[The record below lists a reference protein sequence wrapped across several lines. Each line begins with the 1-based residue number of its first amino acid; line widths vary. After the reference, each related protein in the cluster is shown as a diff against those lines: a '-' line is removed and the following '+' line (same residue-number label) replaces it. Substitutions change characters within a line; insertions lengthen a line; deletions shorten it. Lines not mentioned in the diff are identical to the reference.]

1 MERVDNY
8 LLQARQAKQYFLRYD
23 QDALIAKLKLQADDE
38 YLYVNLLCEPYRI
51 RRDTGD
57 MERCHRG
64 NWVDANSHREVMTI
78 LDLVCDSRADRF
90 VTGRW
95 KIMQAF
101 GMQFHSGLLEKERD
115 PWAIRFD
122 RDPESLHRACL
133 ALGGKMIPGADICY
147 SIEFF
152 DGLPLCIQFWHGD
165 EEFSPRLRYLWDEN
179 ADRWLK
185 YETMY
190 FALNLL
196 HARMAEEME

>member
-23 QDALIAKLKLQADDE
+23 QDALIAKLKLKADDE
-38 YLYVNLLCEPYRI
+38 YLYVNLLCELYRI

-133 ALGGKMIPGADICY
+133 ALGGKAISGADICY

-196 HARMAEEME
+196 HGRMAEEME

>member
-8 LLQARQAKQYFLRYD
+8 LLQAQQAKRYFLRYD
-23 QDALIAKLKLQADDE
+23 QNALIAKLDLKADDE

-51 RRDTGD
+51 RRNSGD

-64 NWVDANSHREVMTI
+64 TWVDANSHGEVMTI
-78 LDLVCDSRADRF
+78 LDLVCDSRPDRF

-101 GMQFHSGLLEKERD
+101 GMRFHSGLLEKERD
-115 PWAIRFD
+115 PWALRFD

-133 ALGGKMIPGADICY
+133 ALGGREIPGADISY
-147 SIEFF
+147 SMEFF

-196 HARMAEEME
+196 HDRMKEVLE

>member
-8 LLQARQAKQYFLRYD
+8 LLQAQQAKRYFLRYD
-23 QDALIAKLKLQADDE
+23 QNALIAKLDLKADDK

-51 RRDTGD
+51 RRNSGD

-64 NWVDANSHREVMTI
+64 TWVDANSHGEVMTI
-78 LDLVCDSRADRF
+78 LDLVCDSRPDRF

-101 GMQFHSGLLEKERD
+101 GMRFHSGLLEKERD
-115 PWAIRFD
+115 PWALRFD

-133 ALGGKMIPGADICY
+133 ALGGREIPGADISY
-147 SIEFF
+147 SMEFF

-196 HARMAEEME
+196 HDRMKEVLE

>member
-8 LLQARQAKQYFLRYD
+8 LLQAQQAKRYFLRYD
-23 QDALIAKLKLQADDE
+23 QNALIAKLDLKADDE

-51 RRDTGD
+51 RRNSGD

-64 NWVDANSHREVMTI
+64 TWVDANSHGEVMTI
-78 LDLVCDSRADRF
+78 LDLVCDSRPDRF

-101 GMQFHSGLLEKERD
+101 GMRFHSGLLEKERD
-115 PWAIRFD
+115 PWALRFD

-133 ALGGKMIPGADICY
+133 ALGGREIPVADISY
-147 SIEFF
+147 SMEFF

-196 HARMAEEME
+196 HDRMKEVLE

>member
-1 MERVDNY
+1 MDRVDNY
-8 LLQARQAKQYFLRYD
+8 LLQAQQAKQYFLRYD
-23 QDALIAKLKLQADDE
+23 QAALIAKLKLKADDK

-51 RRDTGD
+51 HRDTGD

-64 NWVDANSHREVMTI
+64 IWVDANSHREVMTI
-78 LDLVCDSRADRF
+78 LDLVCDSRPDRYI
-90 VTGRW
+90 TGRW

-101 GMQFHSGLLEKERD
+101 GKQFHSGLLEKERD

-122 RDPESLHRACL
+122 RDPEGLHRACR
-133 ALGGKMIPGADICY
+133 ALGGREIPGADICY

-152 DGLPLCIQFWHGD
+152 DSLPLCIQFWHGD

-179 ADRWLK
+179 ADRYLK

-196 HARMAEEME
+196 HARMEEEME

>member
-23 QDALIAKLKLQADDE
+23 QDVLIAKLKLKADE
-38 YLYVNLLCEPYRI
+38 KYLYVNLLCEPYRI
-51 RRDTGD
+51 RRDTGG

>member
-1 MERVDNY
+1 
-8 LLQARQAKQYFLRYD
+8 
-23 QDALIAKLKLQADDE
+23 
-38 YLYVNLLCEPYRI
+38 
-51 RRDTGD
+51 

-165 EEFSPRLRYLWDEN
+165 DEFYPRLRYLWDEN
-179 ADRWLK
+179 SLQYIRYESKPYRK
-185 YETMY
+185 YHR
-190 FALNLL
+190 L
-196 HARMAEEME
+196 HKR

>member
-23 QDALIAKLKLQADDE
+23 QDALIAKLKLKADDE
-38 YLYVNLLCEPYRI
+38 YLYVNLLCELYRI

-133 ALGGKMIPGADICY
+133 ALGGKAIPGADICY

-196 HARMAEEME
+196 HGRMAEEME

>member
-23 QDALIAKLKLQADDE
+23 QDALIAKLKLKADDE

-133 ALGGKMIPGADICY
+133 ALGGKAIPGADICY

-190 FALNLL
+190 FALNLF